1 MIYVD
6 YSWDLN
12 EDGMV
17 LDEDLNIF
25 SLGWRHGDYFR
36 LVVRDGKKHLIKL
49 DPIEAFARGLA
60 VNDNKE

>member
-1 MIYVD
+1 
-6 YSWDLN
+6 
-12 EDGMV
+12 MV